1 MRATPSGEPESSKP
15 FALLLGVMFLQQIFG
30 ALTFPFARSGLAHIE
45 PFTFAFYRFLLAAVV
60 LLTVVRL
67 RRYSVPIT
75 KADAVRIAGLGAMVI
90 FLNQVTY
97 LWGQSLTGA
106 GHGALLFATTP
117 VWIFVL
123 AMIHL
128 RERPPLRRGV
138 GILMALGGVVLIM
151 SAGVST
157 FGRESLWGDLIIWIS
172 VLAWAYYAI
181 LGKPLATKYGATRV
195 TAYALASG
203 AVLYLPFG
211 LWRAVTMDYAGIPTS
226 AWISVAYVGLGTSVG
241 SYILWYWLLKHMEAS
256 RVAVFHNVQPVIA
269 VVAAYLFL
277 GEPVGPT
284 FLLGAGIVITGVM
297 ITEVGRPSASRAA
310 PVGPAGLAPRRRAS
324 TRKGPAP
331 ESEAGH

>member
-1 MRATPSGEPESSKP
+1 MPVTEASPQEAGKP
-15 FALLLGVMFLQQIFG
+15 FSLLLAVMFLQQIFG

-67 RRYSVPIT
+67 RRYAVPIT
-75 KADAVRIAGLGAMVI
+75 KRDALRIAGLGALVI

-117 VWIFVL
+117 IWIFVL
-123 AMIHL
+123 AMVHL
-128 RERPPLRRGV
+128 RERPPLRRGI

-151 SAGVST
+151 SVGVET
-157 FGRESLWGDLIIWIS
+157 FGRESLWGDLIIWVS

-203 AVLYLPFG
+203 TVLYLPFG
-211 LWRAVTMDYAGIPTS
+211 LWRAVQMDYADVPTS

-269 VVAAYLFL
+269 VVAAHIFL
-277 GEPVGPT
+277 DEPAGPT
-284 FLLGAGIVITGVM
+284 FLLGAVIVIAGVM
-297 ITEVGRPSASRAA
+297 VTELGRPAVARAGPRGSAPS
-310 PVGPAGLAPRRRAS
+310 
-324 TRKGPAP
+324 
-331 ESEAGH
+331 